1 VAVYRVLI
9 KASAAKEIEAL
20 PSKQDR
26 QRIVSQ
32 IYALA
37 ENPRPIGSEKL
48 AGKDHWCRVR
58 QGRYRI
64 VYDIQDRD
72 LLVFIVKVGHRKEVY
87 R

>member
-1 VAVYRVLI
+1 MAVYRLRI

-32 IYALA
+32 IQALA
-37 ENPRPIGSEKL
+37 ENPRPVGSEKL
-48 AGKDHWCRVR
+48 AGQDHRYRIR

-64 VYDIQDRD
+64 VCEIQDRD
-72 LLVFIVKVGHRKEVY
+72 LLVLVVKVGHRKEVY